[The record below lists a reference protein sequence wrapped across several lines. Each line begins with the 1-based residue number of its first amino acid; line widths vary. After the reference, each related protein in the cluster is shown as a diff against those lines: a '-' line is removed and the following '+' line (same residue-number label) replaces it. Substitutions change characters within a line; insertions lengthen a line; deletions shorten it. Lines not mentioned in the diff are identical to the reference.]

1 MDADLLSFFRSR
13 EKQPFGSSVE
23 DIHILAKWRQVV
35 AMIVVVLLAV
45 LSWARLVVVDP
56 RLMMVGM
63 VVAIVLAVAIQGR
76 IKLLE
81 SQEEVESAC
90 CHAYWEKASATAVT
104 YDEWAYAASRLKR
117 GDEAAGY
124 SDGGAFYDES
134 FVRGKLSELQ
144 LSRTDGDINC
154 MLFSLQS
161 ILSRDLGNMCNPE
174 LHRGRQKIPPL
185 VCNYLNEVRCTS
197 FCNHHMLFQNLN
209 FFAVGICLGNKVFC
223 ELNFHL
229 KERRRLALEM
239 ILIQ

>member
-1 MDADLLSFFRSR
+1 MNADLLSFFRSM
-13 EKQPFGSSVE
+13 EKHPFGSSVE
-23 DIHILAKWRQVV
+23 DIHILAKWREVV

-63 VVAIVLAVAIQGR
+63 VVSTIVAVAIQGR
-76 IKLLE
+76 LKLLE
-81 SQEEVESAC
+81 SQEEVELAC
-90 CHAYWEKASATAVT
+90 RHAYWEKAAATAVT
-104 YDEWAYAASRLKR
+104 YDEWAYAASMLKR
-117 GDEAAGY
+117 GDETAGY

-144 LSRTDGDINC
+144 LSRTEGDINC
-154 MLFSLQS
+154 MLFSLRS

-174 LHRGRQKIPPL
+174 LHRGRQQIPPL
-185 VCNYLNEVRCTS
+185 VHNYLNEVRCTS

-223 ELNFHL
+223 KLNFYL